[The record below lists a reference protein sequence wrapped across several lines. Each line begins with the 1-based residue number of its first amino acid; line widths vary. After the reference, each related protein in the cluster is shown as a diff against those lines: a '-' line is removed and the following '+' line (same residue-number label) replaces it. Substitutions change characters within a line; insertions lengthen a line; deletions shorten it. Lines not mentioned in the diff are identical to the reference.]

1 MVQMNLYAKWKQSH
15 RYRKEK
21 NIKKK
26 KKTTVTKEEQGRDN
40 LGDWDF
46 HIHSTICKIDN

>member
-26 KKTTVTKEEQGRDN
+26 KKQQLPRRNRGGITWETGIFIYTPLYVK
-40 LGDWDF
+40 
-46 HIHSTICKIDN
+46 